1 MRFFPKKYGN
11 LFFENLARDREKRG
25 RSVVFKTGFDRVFL
39 FSFFFFFFFCY
50 FKIFFFCFFF
60 FFFLRIDTFAF
71 FHSDG
76 KMPCVRHD
84 LKIILRGL
92 QMDLSH
98 NLTMTLWEKCP
109 NAEFFLVR
117 IFPNEYREIRSVSPY
132 SVRMR

>member
-25 RSVVFKTGFDRVFL
+25 RSVVFTPGFARVFF
-39 FSFFFFFFFCY
+39 FSV
-50 FKIFFFCFFF
+50 FF

>member
-25 RSVVFKTGFDRVFL
+25 RSVVFKTGFDSVFL
-39 FSFFFFFFFCY
+39 FSFFFFF
-50 FKIFFFCFFF
+50 FFF

-98 NLTMTLWEKCP
+98 NLTMTLREKCP
-109 NAEFFLVR
+109 NTEFFLVR
-117 IFPNEYREIRSVSPY
+117 IFPNECREIRSVSPY